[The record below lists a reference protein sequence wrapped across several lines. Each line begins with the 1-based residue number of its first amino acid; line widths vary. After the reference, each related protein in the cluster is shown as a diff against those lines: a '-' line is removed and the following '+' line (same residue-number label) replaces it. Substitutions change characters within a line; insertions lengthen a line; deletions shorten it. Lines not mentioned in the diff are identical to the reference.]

1 MAGAIKKSGATKK
14 KKMMAKTARYLYRRR
29 LKGGGPVSVRFERT
43 DEELLRIVEARA
55 ASGDRSLGGQ
65 IKHYVRLAAI
75 AEDNPDLPMSMIHGI
90 LEAQA
95 EIKAG
100 LAQPYQWGVIP
111 SA

>member
-1 MAGAIKKSGATKK
+1 MAMTIKKAAVKK
-14 KKMMAKTARYLYRRR
+14 KKIMKAARYK
-29 LKGGGPVSVRFERT
+29 LKAGPVSVRFERA
-43 DEELLRIVEARA
+43 DQGLLRIVEARA

-75 AEDNPDLPMSMIHGI
+75 AEDNPDLPLSMIQGI

-95 EIKAG
+95 ELKAG

-111 SA
+111 NG